1 MNIPIGWAVAL
12 ISTLFGFIW
21 LGGSWHQL
29 WVPQE
34 YLIIFGAALGTLI
47 ASNKFRNLKNL
58 GIAFSR
64 IFVRSTITRQ
74 TNIELLN
81 LMFEL
86 LQRVKKEG
94 VRAVEADV
102 DNPGAS
108 AVFKKYPKVITNP
121 RLVEFITDYF
131 RMMLDGSV
139 TLVQLEAI
147 MHQEIEVLHEEMHQP
162 SQSMMTLSDSLPA
175 FGIVAAIVGV
185 IRALTSIATSSPG
198 QIGEMIAAAL
208 LGTLFGVF
216 AAYAIFGPIGRTMQ
230 QSAEIELRPF
240 LAVKEILIA
249 HYSDFSPM
257 IAVEYGRKVLYSDQ
271 RPSMLELET
280 GVRDASR
287 SAAK

>member
-1 MNIPIGWAVAL
+1 MNIPLGWAIAL
-12 ISTLFGFIW
+12 ISTLAGFLW

-34 YLIIFGAALGTLI
+34 YLIIMGAALGTLI

-58 GIAFSR
+58 GLAFKSL
-64 IFVRSTITRQ
+64 FVRASITRQ
-74 TNIELLN
+74 TNIQLLN

-86 LQRVKKEG
+86 LQQVKKNG
-94 VRAVEADV
+94 VRSIESDIE
-102 DNPGAS
+102 NPSAS
-108 AVFKKYPKVITNP
+108 AIFSKYPEVTKNP
-121 RLVEFITDYF
+121 RLVEFITDYL

-139 TLVQLEAI
+139 TLGQIETI

-162 SQSMMTLSDSLPA
+162 SHSMMTLSDSLPA

-185 IRALTSIATSSPG
+185 IRALTSIGTSTPG
-198 QIGEMIAAAL
+198 QIGEMIASAL

-216 AAYAIFGPIGRTMQ
+216 AAYALLGPIGRTLQ
-230 QSAEIELRPF
+230 QVAEIELRPYQ
-240 LAVKEILIA
+240 AVKEILIA

-271 RPSMLELET
+271 RPSMLELES

-287 SAAK
+287 AASK